1 QWFVGQAQMIDGIYL
16 PGYKR
21 EDANPDMGDSAIIE
35 TAGIGAFALANSPA
49 IMSLIGGSAKDLIKH
64 TNDMREITVTPN
76 ERFSIPILDFQ
87 GIATGI
93 DIRKVMETG
102 ILPVIDSAIA
112 HKKAGV
118 GMIGAGL
125 VNPPLEVFKQALHT
139 FNRKYKL

>member
-1 QWFVGQAQMIDGIYL
+1 MIDGTYL

-35 TAGIGAFALANSPA
+35 TAGIGAFVLANSPA
-49 IMSLIGGSAKDLIKH
+49 IMSLIGGSARDLIKH
-64 TNDMREITVTPN
+64 TNDMREITVTLN

-87 GIATGI
+87 GIPTGI
-93 DIRKVMETG
+93 DIRKVMKTG

-125 VNPPLEVFKQALHT
+125 VNPPLEVFMQALHT
-139 FNRKYKL
+139 FNQKYKL